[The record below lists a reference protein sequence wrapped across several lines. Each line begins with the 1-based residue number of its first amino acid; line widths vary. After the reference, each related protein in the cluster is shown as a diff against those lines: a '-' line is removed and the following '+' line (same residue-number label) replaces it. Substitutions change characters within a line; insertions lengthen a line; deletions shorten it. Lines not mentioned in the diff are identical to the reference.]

1 MIGGFTDQ
9 YPLATS
15 VLNFMLK
22 DVYSKFRE
30 HFSGSPRLFCAPGRV
45 NLIGEHTDYNE
56 GFVMPAAIDF
66 SCSVALAPRADHTVR
81 FYSENM
87 NETVDADLANAEL
100 RPSGSWSDYP
110 IGVAVMLERAGYA
123 LQGANLYIASDV
135 PLGAGLS
142 SSAAIEVSIGYAL
155 LRNSGHEVD
164 LVQLAKLCQRAENE
178 FVGARCGIMD
188 QFTACHGRTGQAIL
202 LDCRSLEYR
211 ALPLPEKIDLVVC
224 NTMVKHQ
231 LAAGEYN
238 VRRSEC
244 EEVVRRLSSVQPG
257 IRALRD
263 VTLPQLEEH
272 RPLLTEILYRRARHI
287 VTEND
292 RVQAAAR
299 ALASGEGD
307 ALRDLMAASHR
318 SLRDDYQVSCGEL
331 DTMVEIANRQP
342 GVQGAR
348 MTGGGFGGCTI
359 NLVDKDCSAAFRR
372 VVAEE
377 YHAATGHRPD
387 IYICKA
393 SSGVHEVHPSIQDAR

>member
-1 MIGGFTDQ
+1 
-9 YPLATS
+9 
-15 VLNFMLK
+15 
-22 DVYSKFRE
+22 
-30 HFSGSPRLFCAPGRV
+30 
-45 NLIGEHTDYNE
+45 
-56 GFVMPAAIDF
+56 MPAAIDF
-66 SCSVALAPRADHTVR
+66 SCSVAISPRADRTVS

-87 NETVDADLANAEL
+87 NETADADLANTGVRA
-100 RPSGSWSDYP
+100 SGGWSDYP
-110 IGVAVMLERAGYA
+110 IGVAVMLERAGHA
-123 LQGANLYIASDV
+123 LRGANLYIESDV

-164 LVQLAKLCQRAENE
+164 LVQLAKLCQGAENE

-188 QFTACHGRTGQAIL
+188 QFTACQGRTGQAIM

-211 ALPLPEKIDLVVC
+211 ALPLPEDVDLIVC

-257 IRALRD
+257 VRALRD
-263 VTLPQLEEH
+263 VTLPQLEEL
-272 RPLLTEILYRRARHI
+272 RPLLTEVLYRRARHI

-292 RVQAAAR
+292 RVQSAAR
-299 ALASGEGD
+299 ALVGGEAD
-307 ALRDLMAASHR
+307 ALRDLMADSHR
-318 SLRDDYQVSCGEL
+318 SLRHDYQVSCEEL
-331 DTMVEIANRQP
+331 DTMVEIASRQP
-342 GVQGAR
+342 GVRGAR

-359 NLVDKDCSAAFRR
+359 NLVDKECSSEFRR
-372 VVAEE
+372 VVAVE
-377 YHAATGHRPD
+377 YHSATGYLPD

-393 SSGVHEVHPSIQDAR
+393 SSGVHEVQPAVQDAR